1 MKGEMKMTKSLC
13 LKGLTSPNGRDGAFF
28 DNNCSFINN
37 ARLIFNHAA
46 LFAPDV
52 PLLGTIYSHC
62 GNKRLPAWEQN
73 IPCVGI
79 SNKCRAQKGQEE

>member
-1 MKGEMKMTKSLC
+1 MTGEMEPFSIIT
-13 LKGLTSPNGRDGAFF
+13 
-28 DNNCSFINN
+28 
-37 ARLIFNHAA
+37 ARSSIMHAKFNYAA

-52 PLLGTIYSHC
+52 PLLGTIYSHL
-62 GNKRLPAWEQN
+62 GNKRFPAWEQN